1 MRVWLVKACAAILCG
16 VAVTAVQAA
25 PTGSAQTE
33 AALIAQGDKHW
44 AAARLDD
51 AARSFEQAVAANP
64 DSVAAH
70 MKLAGLQLSRQDYNR
85 AAQTYQRTISL
96 DAKNSKAWIGLGF
109 AYRHTARSELARAAF
124 EEAARLDPSR
134 KPQLA
139 PLLQQ

>member
-1 MRVWLVKACAAILCG
+1 MTSLFIKGCAAILCV
-16 VAVTAVQAA
+16 VAVLTAVQAA
-25 PTGSAQTE
+25 PMGTAPTE

-64 DSVAAH
+64 TSVAAH

-85 AAQTYQRTISL
+85 AAETYKRTISL

-109 AYRHTARSELARAAF
+109 AYRHTSRSELARAAF

-139 PLLQQ
+139 PLL